1 MSIIFQSTDQ
11 INDALCPILQNIT
24 GLSNNQIIIQHATD
38 GQPFQQIEQDV
49 LYVETYI
56 EQSIEEIFKNRED
69 VYDSTSE
76 TINRT
81 QQASRMLMVHLI
93 VYGPNSDLYIAR
105 INEKIY
111 FQSNKL
117 ALEGINLFLIPD
129 RTEYQNKIFEKMG
142 QRWWQ
147 RSDLKLRFYNTV
159 QTEETINTIKDVV
172 YQTQEDYE

>member
-1 MSIIFQSTDQ
+1 M
-11 INDALCPILQNIT
+11 
-24 GLSNNQIIIQHATD
+24 
-38 GQPFQQIEQDV
+38 
-49 LYVETYI
+49 
-56 EQSIEEIFKNRED
+56 
-69 VYDSTSE
+69 
-76 TINRT
+76 
-81 QQASRMLMVHLI
+81 
-93 VYGPNSDLYIAR
+93 YIAR